1 MAAETKYGVLP
12 LELKIDQEEKKQ
24 TAVRSDL
31 GKLSTLE
38 ASFIPL
44 SVRKECFNGEMPPAP
59 TASLVEATVLLADIS
74 GFTKL
79 GEKLKE
85 EHGDASVEIFA
96 AQVNAA
102 ISSLVTVVQQYGGE
116 TVKCG

>member
-12 LELKIDQEEKKQ
+12 LDLKIDQEEKKQ

-38 ASFIPL
+38 ASFVVI
-44 SVRKECFNGEMPPAP
+44 RAEGCFNGEMPPTP

-79 GEKLKE
+79 
-85 EHGDASVEIFA
+85 VR
-96 AQVNAA
+96 N
-102 ISSLVTVVQQYGGE
+102 
-116 TVKCG
+116 